1 MISLSVFELSEGMI
15 LAEPIL
21 CQQTRKLL
29 IASGTKL
36 TDQLI
41 STIKAR
47 GISSVCVA
55 ERFTLLVHPN
65 DTTVK
70 ELKSLLEQE
79 IVRLAPE
86 KLEANKNDEM
96 VKVSKLARTVVNKI
110 LEDQS
115 LIDFCVWMKLIDNYY
130 LYKHCIGTCALSLL
144 VAGAMRL
151 SFAEMVTIG
160 SGALLHD
167 LGLCEMPLLIN
178 DLKSIAKQEA
188 LWKEHPRYGYYF
200 AREAG
205 ISDAI
210 SNLILQHHEEWDGG
224 GYPNKIKG
232 ERISLG
238 ARIISVCET
247 YDRLIRMEGY
257 PHYQSIEN
265 LYGGGGYYFD
275 PEVVQA
281 FTNNIAVYPLG
292 SMVRLSTSEVGIV
305 VNVRDNYGPR
315 PIVRVYFN
323 RVNRPLTTPKD
334 INLGKELTVF
344 IKEVL

>member
-1 MISLSVFELSEGMI
+1 MISLSVFELSEGMTV
-15 LAEPIL
+15 AESIL
-21 CQQTRKLL
+21 CPHTKKLL
-29 IASGTKL
+29 VASGTRL

-47 GISSVCVA
+47 GIGNVSVA
-55 ERFTLLVHPN
+55 ERYTLLVHPI
-65 DTTVK
+65 DTTVR
-70 ELKSLLEQE
+70 ELKYLIDNE
-79 IVRLAPE
+79 IIRLAPD
-86 KLEANKNDEM
+86 KIEANKNDDM

-110 LEDQS
+110 LEDKE
-115 LIDFCVWMKLIDNYY
+115 LINFCVWMKLIDNNY
-130 LYKHCIGTCALSLL
+130 LYKHCISTCALSLL
-144 VAGAMRL
+144 VAGAMNL

-167 LGLCEMPLLIN
+167 LGLCEMPVLIC
-178 DLKSIAKQEA
+178 DMASISKQEA

-205 ISDAI
+205 ISDAV
-210 SNLILQHHEEWDGG
+210 SNLILQHHEEWDGN
-224 GYPNKIKG
+224 GYPNKLKG
-232 ERISLG
+232 EKISLG

-275 PEVVQA
+275 TTVVQA

-305 VNVRDNYGPR
+305 VNVRDNYGAR

-323 RVNRPLTTPKD
+323 RVNRPLITPRD
-334 INLGKELTVF
+334 VDLGKELTVF
-344 IKEVL
+344 IQEVL